1 MAVVKLFQ
9 PVPSRD
15 PVVGTDRLSSLIWL
29 RWFNFVADIIGR
41 RSEAS
46 FVYDPPSIASGATS
60 SVSVSFQGALPGDFA
75 QAAFS
80 QVVTGITINATA
92 TTNSVTVSFTN
103 LTAGAI
109 DMPQGTLRVRVEAQ
123 N

>member
-1 MAVVKLFQ
+1 MAVTKLYQ

-15 PVVGTDRLSSLIWL
+15 PVVGSDRLSSLIWL
-29 RWFNFVADIIGR
+29 RWFNFVAEILGR

-46 FVYDPPSIASGATS
+46 FVYDPPSIAAGATS
-60 SVSVSFQGALPGDFA
+60 SVSVAFQGALPGDFA
-75 QAAFS
+75 AAAHS
-80 QVVTGITINATA
+80 TVTAGIIINATA

-103 LTAGAI
+103 VTAGAI
-109 DMPQGTLRVRVEAQ
+109 DLASGTLRVRVEAQ